1 VETPRR
7 RGKLDYIPAL
17 AGLPDDQQKQ
27 LYKQARR
34 EVGWSWQAFALMG
47 LWVGAAF
54 ATFELIPVI
63 HGSQWNPGV
72 PRPIVGGL
80 SLAALAYAL
89 APLSRWFDLHVV
101 APRIWRRL
109 PHICNGCGYDLTGNT
124 SGRCPECGGE
134 YAGEV

>member
-1 VETPRR
+1 VDTPKR

-27 LYKQARR
+27 LYKDARN
-34 EVGWSWQAFALMG
+34 EVFGSWQMLGLVALYI
-47 LWVGAAF
+47 LAIWVVW
-54 ATFELIPVI
+54 ELKDTIYA
-63 HGSQWNPGV
+63 SRWNPGV
-72 PRPIVGGL
+72 PRPIIYAVL
-80 SLAALAYAL
+80 IAAVVFAWQ
-89 APLSRWFDLHVV
+89 PVWRWFDLHIV

-134 YAGEV
+134 YAGEA